1 MKKNLSMNH
10 NKFIKFENKVIV
22 IECAILDL
30 TLCTVSD
37 TKAVNGLCLSQVID
51 GVVNRTGRL
60 VCMRGQ

>member
-1 MKKNLSMNH
+1 M
-10 NKFIKFENKVIV
+10 V

-37 TKAVNGLCLSQVID
+37 TKALVNGLGLSQVID